1 MTTNIIIS
9 GAFSNTIMLYP
20 SPEYSMSI
28 LDVQYKNQNGEWRR
42 VETYPVR
49 YDGNTEIPQE
59 IPDAGKQIFSFPKR
73 QITELQIKVKQ
84 PYWFTNNNKRIFMYG
99 FQDIIVEYR
108 EYSQDTAEFVT
119 KFSIEDTNR
128 RFTSV
133 ISPTVKDP
141 IGCAFISDYTID
153 HELYFDESLT
163 REV

>member
-1 MTTNIIIS
+1 M
-9 GAFSNTIMLYP
+9 
-20 SPEYSMSI
+20 
-28 LDVQYKNQNGEWRR
+28 
-42 VETYPVR
+42 
-49 YDGNTEIPQE
+49 
-59 IPDAGKQIFSFPKR
+59 
-73 QITELQIKVKQ
+73 KQ

-163 REV
+163 REVWILHGHLWNGSNHLCKDHFENSRGFSPNPSRYRIILRIRRHDIKYNSLLPGLVGLFLCANGFFNSP